1 MRHRF
6 RISRCALLAAAL
18 LLVPARNGHA
28 AFPGG
33 NGLIAFEECF
43 DVIKTVNPDGS
54 GLATLFP
61 ARATTPAWSP
71 DGKKI
76 AYGWTPTN
84 AWYQVR
90 VAAADGSGATVVI
103 ENATEPDWSPDG
115 TKIVYRTPTW
125 TLGMKDLTNG
135 GTTPLTTLVDEYDHY
150 ENAAWDPS
158 GGRIAFMR
166 SLGFGLDSQI
176 WIIDADGTNL
186 RQLTTP
192 PAGRRDVNPEWSPDG
207 ATIVF
212 ERKANWPNPDQLFL
226 VDPDGGAPTPLTTT
240 AGSARM
246 PAWSP
251 DGDAIAYLRVNPA
264 TGDELWVTT
273 PAGGDG
279 ELKLPIGCVYS
290 QPTWQPL
297 AGTFVVNAQD
307 DWRDVAPGDG
317 VCDTGHDLPSG
328 KPACTLA
335 AAVDEANAAPDANRI
350 VFAMPNAVVVGP
362 AGVLDLTAPVT
373 IDGTT
378 QPGADRV
385 ALMGNIVLRVSA
397 AGCTLRGLRIIGD
410 THTDTPALTLHG
422 DGTVLEGS
430 YVGTDGSV
438 AMGPGGILIASAG
451 NRIGGPD
458 HDPGV
463 CNRQCN
469 VISGNSRWGYG
480 IQMTGA
486 AASDNRIEGNF
497 VGPNAGGNATPS
509 DDYEHLG
516 TQAVGIEVRA
526 GASDNLIGGA
536 TPGAGNVIAG
546 NTDAGVLIEGGS
558 GNRVQGN
565 RIGTNAAGSAL
576 LPQQQIGVRILDS
589 HDNEVRDNLVSG
601 HGVSG
606 LGLAAVQVAGAG
618 SSGNAIRGNL
628 IGSAIDGTT
637 ALPNFHGVEIE
648 DGAATTTIDG
658 NVLAFNAIG
667 VVVIGS
673 PGTTI
678 TANDIHDGDVGIRLD
693 IGTTDSLVA
702 ENTIHANGAGV
713 AVLGDAVDG
722 AVRNRLS
729 ANAIYDND
737 AAGGSGLAIDLAPD
751 GPTANDVGDADA
763 GPNDLQNFP
772 TLAWAVVDASGSLA
786 VRGALATALGVRAYA
801 IELFASPRCDA
812 SGHGEAARF
821 LGTAMVATDLA
832 GTALLD
838 TTFAAAGVAAGESV
852 SATATDEHGNTSELS
867 RCAAVEFG
875 TAITAGAPAGAK
887 TLTVD
892 ATTGFAVGDR
902 VTVCPGCPT
911 EEANVVAGFGSLVL
925 AAPLAFDHAAGEP
938 VVRAATTLDAFTA
951 WTTAVT
957 KRTTKPAPRTPVT
970 LADRFGGAA
979 YDVGK
984 LAPFEAPA
992 AVNGAAVLDAATDL
1006 EGWAVKRAKG
1016 ESRFAKR
1023 RDVRVVTACSDTF
1036 LQVKK
1041 PIGLL
1046 VPAASSLAGPV
1057 AVPDPAG
1064 HERDALLCYAAAAEK
1079 KRRDGTVV
1087 PSLPKGTQLEVADR
1101 FQARRYD
1108 LVKITR
1114 ICQPAALDG
1123 TAARHPFDH
1132 LVCYQAKLATKF
1144 IAQAG
1149 CGPAE
1154 PADKGTKIVP
1164 KQAPHVATHGLH
1176 VASELA
1182 ALQLDTKKAVEV
1194 CLPATSPDAGVGEK

>member
-1 MRHRF
+1 LRVAR
-6 RISRCALLAAAL
+6 RAA
-18 LLVPARNGHA
+18 ARNGGA
-28 AFPGG
+28 AFPGE
-33 NGLIAFEECF
+33 NGAIAFEECF
-43 DVIKTVNPDGS
+43 GVIKTVNPDGS

-71 DGKKI
+71 DGKRI
-76 AYGWTPTN
+76 AYGWTPTG
-84 AWYQVR
+84 AWYQVH
-90 VAAADGSGATVVI
+90 VADADGSDAAVVI
-103 ENATEPDWSPDG
+103 GDATEPDWSPDG
-115 TKIVYRTPTW
+115 TKIVYRTPAW
-125 TLGMKDLTNG
+125 TLSIKDLTNG
-135 GTTPLTTLVDEYDHY
+135 QTTPLTTLADEYDSY
-150 ENAAWDPS
+150 REAAWDPS
-158 GGRIAFMR
+158 GGRIAFTR
-166 SLGFGLDSQI
+166 SPGFGIDSQI

-212 ERKANWPNPDQLFL
+212 ERDANWPNPRQLFL
-226 VDPDGGAPTPLTTT
+226 VDPDGGAPAPLTTT
-240 AGSARM
+240 AVDARM
-246 PAWSP
+246 PVWSP
-251 DGDAIAYLRVNPA
+251 DGSAIAYLRVNPA

-279 ELKLPIGCVYS
+279 EPKLPIGCVYTQLS
-290 QPTWQPL
+290 WQPL
-297 AGTFVVNAQD
+297 AGTFVVNEQD

-328 KPACTLA
+328 KPVCTLA
-335 AAVDEANAAPDANRI
+335 AAVDEANAAADANRI

-410 THTDTPALTLHG
+410 THTGTPALTLHG

-430 YVGTDGSV
+430 YVGTDGGY
-438 AMGPGGILIASAG
+438 AFGPSGILIASAG

-469 VISGNSRWGYG
+469 VISGNDRWGYG
-480 IQMTGA
+480 IRMTGV
-486 AASDNRIEGNF
+486 AASDNRIQGNF
-497 VGPNAGGNATPS
+497 IGPAPGGNGTPS
-509 DDYEHLG
+509 GDYEYRG
-516 TQAVGIEVRA
+516 TQPVGIDVRA
-526 GASDNLIGGA
+526 GASDNLIGGLE
-536 TPGAGNVIAG
+536 PGAGNVIAG
-546 NTDAGVLIEGGS
+546 NTDAGIVIEGGS
-558 GNRVQGN
+558 GNRVEGN
-565 RIGTNAAGSAL
+565 RIGTGATGGAFADN
-576 LPQQQIGVRILDS
+576 QQIGIRIRDS
-589 HDNEVRDNLVSG
+589 QDDAVIDNLVAG
-601 HGVSG
+601 HGF
-606 LGLAAVQVAGAG
+606 AAVLVEGTG
-618 SSGNAIRGNL
+618 SSGNAIRDNR
-628 IGSAIDGTT
+628 IGSAADGTT
-637 ALPNFHGVEIE
+637 PLPNLRGIQVE
-648 DGAATTTIDG
+648 DGAATTAITG
-658 NVLAFNAIG
+658 NVLAFNTIG
-667 VVVIGS
+667 VLVADS

-678 TANDIHDGDVGIRLD
+678 TANDIHDSSVGIQLDVG
-693 IGTTDSLVA
+693 TTASLVA
-702 ENTIHANGAGV
+702 ENDVHANGAGV

-737 AAGGSGLAIDLAPD
+737 AAGGSGLAIDLGPN

-772 TLAWAVVDASGSLA
+772 TLAWAVVDASGDLA
-786 VRGALATALGVRAYA
+786 VRGALATTLGVRAYT
-801 IELFASPRCDA
+801 IELFASPHCDA

-821 LGTAMVATDLA
+821 LGTAMIATDLA
-832 GTALLD
+832 GTAPID
-838 TTFAAAGVAAGESV
+838 TTFAAAGVTAGESV
-852 SATATDEHGNTSELS
+852 SATATDDQGNTSELS
-867 RCAAVEFG
+867 RCATVEFG
-875 TAITAGAPAGAK
+875 TAITGGAPAGGKSLA
-887 TLTVD
+887 VG

-902 VTVCPGCPT
+902 VTVCPGCPS

-951 WTTAVT
+951 WSAAAT
-957 KRTTKPAPRTPVT
+957 KRTPKPAPHTPVT
-970 LADRFGGAA
+970 VADRFGSAA

-1006 EGWAVKRAKG
+1006 EGWAVKPAKG
-1016 ESRFAKR
+1016 TPRFAKR

-1041 PIGLL
+1041 PSGLL
-1046 VPAASSLAGPV
+1046 VPAASSLVGPV
-1057 AVPDPAG
+1057 AAPDPAG

-1087 PSLPKGTQLEVADR
+1087 PPPLPKRTQLEVADR

-1108 LVKITR
+1108 LGKITR

-1132 LVCYQAKLATKF
+1132 LVCYQAKLATKTV
-1144 IAQAG
+1144 AQAG
-1149 CGPAE
+1149 CGPAD
-1154 PADKGTKIVP
+1154 PADKGVKILP
-1164 KQAPHVATHGLH
+1164 KQPPHAAMSGLH
-1176 VASELA
+1176 VAS
-1182 ALQLDTKKAVEV
+1182 ALGALRLDTKKVVEI
-1194 CLPATSPDAGVGEK
+1194 CLPATSPDAGISEP